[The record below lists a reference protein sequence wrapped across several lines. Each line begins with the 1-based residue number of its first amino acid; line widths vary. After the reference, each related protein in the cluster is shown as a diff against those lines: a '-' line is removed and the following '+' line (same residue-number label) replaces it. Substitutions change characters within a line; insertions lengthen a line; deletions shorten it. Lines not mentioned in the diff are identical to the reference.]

1 MTIDTLSLANL
12 TWFMSHH
19 TTIV

>member
-1 MTIDTLSLANL
+1 MTINTLSLANL